1 MVEEAS
7 AAPAQLDNV
16 ISAWL
21 GWAGWAGLAV
31 LGWLVV
37 LLTKLLQFAN
47 SPTYKL
53 AAACSWRV
61 GTHCCAQPP
70 ACLAPCLLGILGS
83 LYILLGFLV
92 DTRYSV
98 FKRMSPV

>member
-53 AAACSWRV
+53 AAACSWS
-61 GTHCCAQPP
+61 GGHSLLCA
-70 ACLAPCLLGILGS
+70 ATGVPCPLSSGDFGQFIHTSWFFG
-83 LYILLGFLV
+83 
-92 DTRYSV
+92 
-98 FKRMSPV
+98 